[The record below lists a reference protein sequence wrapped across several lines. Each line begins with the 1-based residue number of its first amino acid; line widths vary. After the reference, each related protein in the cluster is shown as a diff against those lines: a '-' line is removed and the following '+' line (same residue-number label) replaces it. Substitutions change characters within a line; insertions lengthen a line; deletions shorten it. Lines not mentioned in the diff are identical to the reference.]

1 MTRRETL
8 ASLELLLEY
17 ARDELNTVGLPAAA
31 ALAGDALAMVR
42 DELKSAAPAE
52 ELSLPERVPPV
63 RKPHLVFTRRTGDG
77 R

>member
-17 ARDELNTVGLPAAA
+17 ARDELRAVGLPAAA
-31 ALAGDALAMVR
+31 RLAGDAMAIVR
-42 DELKSAAPAE
+42 EELKSAGPPE
-52 ELSLPERVPPV
+52 ELRLPERLPPV